1 MAWSCTAV
9 PLKRYAKGK
18 PLSAVRNGELEEH
31 SKDDPVVY
39 SIKRFAEKRHVP
51 AF

>member
-1 MAWSCTAV
+1 MAV

-18 PLSAVRNGELEEH
+18 PLSAVRNGELGEH
-31 SKDDPVVY
+31 SSDDPVIY
-39 SIKRFAEKRHVP
+39 SIMHFAEKRHVP